1 MSNFKRASELKR
13 QEVEEIIRMIPNDRA
28 GRIAAILT
36 TIEAHP
42 EGINV
47 QWLIAKVSHQWG
59 LKRETVI
66 DYFETLNR
74 AGRTHVGSDLKVYP
88 RKKDEK

>member
-1 MSNFKRASELKR
+1 MNDFKRASEVKR
-13 QEVEEIIRMIPNDRA
+13 EEAEEIIRMFPEDRA
-28 GRIAAILT
+28 GRIATILAT
-36 TIEAHP
+36 VEAHP

-47 QWLIAKVSHQWG
+47 QWLIAKLSHQWG
-59 LKRETVI
+59 LKRETIV

-74 AGRTHVGSDLKVYP
+74 VGRTYVGSDLKVYP